1 MKLTIKEPCNE
12 SWNDMPKMNETFKF
26 CGVCDKNIYDFSSM
40 SKTEVFATI
49 LTAENPICGRIAKKQ
64 MQLTADD
71 VPALMST
78 LQQPR
83 FRAKA
88 FMVLAI
94 VCSQLLASCENE
106 KTFDGTRAG
115 LEKSMSNMKKGG
127 NGHQYS
133 IGKMEVDGKDNKLK
147 TGKKPPI
154 VEEHNQV
161 IFLPPPPPLPS
172 VDRAY
177 IPDDTEFTLGEPVSS
192 DEYLKP
198 TTEKVEDEE
207 NEVLTYAEVMPE
219 FPGGTEKLMLF
230 MKERIVY
237 PPIAKDDG
245 VEGNVYIRFTVASDG
260 ALSDFEIMKSPDHY
274 LSQEALRVV
283 KSMPKW
289 MPGENHGKKVA
300 VKTVVP
306 IRFKLN

>member
-1 MKLTIKEPCNE
+1 MKLTINEPCNE

-40 SKTEVFATI
+40 SKTEVFAAI
-49 LTAENPICGRIAKKQ
+49 LTSEHKICGRIAKKQ
-64 MQLTADD
+64 MQLTSDD

-94 VCSQLLASCENE
+94 VCSQLLAACDSKTEDSSKQTNNKKQENTALKKHPNNE
-106 KTFDGTRAG
+106 RDLGKIVPTKKQKKA
-115 LEKSMSNMKKGG
+115 EKSKVEKIES
-127 NGHQYS
+127 YD
-133 IGKMEVDGKDNKLK
+133 IGFVVPNAPDPEVDLNDIFSKDFD
-147 TGKKPPI
+147 KK
-154 VEEHNQV
+154 NQV
-161 IFLPPPPPLPS
+161 MG
-172 VDRAY
+172 D
-177 IPDDTEFTLGEPVSS
+177 VSYS
-192 DEYLKP
+192 DEAEGETY
-198 TTEKVEDEE
+198 EEDTDQ
-207 NEVLTYAEVMPE
+207 VLFFAEVMPE

-237 PPIAKDDG
+237 PAMAKEEG

-260 ALSDFEIMKSPDHY
+260 ALSDFEILKSPNNS

-289 MPGENHGKKVA
+289 IPGENQGKKVA